1 MKVIYRNAYLYLSIL
16 FLLTIFAFW
25 PVYFARLT
33 DAAPLIHAHTIF
45 GMIWLGLM
53 INQTRLVRN
62 KRIKEHRNLGK
73 LSYLIVPPFLLT
85 SLIIFRTFLDMD
97 TEFEQM
103 LALQITFYDLSGV
116 LLFSVAFTLAL
127 TKYKK
132 DMQMHAR
139 LMIATLTFLLFPV
152 VSRIFLFYA
161 SLGMGPVDVL
171 LTGIYATEALF
182 LILIFHD
189 WRTGKIYPVYPAVA
203 VVVGAQHVGFLYSNE
218 WQWWVTFASFYGG
231 VS

>member
-1 MKVIYRNAYLYLSIL
+1 MIYRNAYLYLSIL

-33 DAAPLIHAHTIF
+33 DVAPLIHAHTIF

-103 LALQITFYDLSGV
+103 LALQITRPIRSRTPHPPPTS
-116 LLFSVAFTLAL
+116 SVPF
-127 TKYKK
+127 
-132 DMQMHAR
+132 
-139 LMIATLTFLLFPV
+139 
-152 VSRIFLFYA
+152 
-161 SLGMGPVDVL
+161 
-171 LTGIYATEALF
+171 
-182 LILIFHD
+182 
-189 WRTGKIYPVYPAVA
+189 GKIQTGLHLIVGTDAQYDPNAVHAGNALPVHSV
-203 VVVGAQHVGFLYSNE
+203 
-218 WQWWVTFASFYGG
+218 SFRRR
-231 VS
+231 